1 MKQLI
6 ILLAIIVIIAIF
18 SNRSI
23 EPLENKNSKRVLFP
37 TKGLQ
42 GECAKL
48 GYKPA
53 YMPSS
58 CIKKKC
64 NYPRISAREYYKENG
79 KDAVLGDICDVNNR
93 QNLKCLVKHSP
104 TPNYPDGWVYWS
116 LPWKKK
122 NNNKDTY
129 PCPVEPW
136 KSNCKVVDYG

>member
-18 SNRSI
+18 ANRSV
-23 EPLENKNSKRVLFP
+23 EPLENKNSKRVLYP

-58 CIKKKC
+58 CIKK
-64 NYPRISAREYYKENG
+64 NG
-79 KDAVLGDICDVNNR
+79 YFNNHR
-93 QNLKCLVKHSP
+93 
-104 TPNYPDGWVYWS
+104 
-116 LPWKKK
+116 
-122 NNNKDTY
+122 
-129 PCPVEPW
+129 
-136 KSNCKVVDYG
+136 NCKCRDDEGYCAVCYPEIKHEGLTGNTGSGSKDSSFGGVVQKN